1 MNAPFPTRRQFLQHS
16 ALATATGLL
25 TGSLAAAEQTSKA
38 AGLPEPTA
46 AKLPRWRGFNL
57 LEKFTARKGGNPPFV
72 ETDFAWIAG
81 WGFNFVRLPMSYHC
95 WASPDNW
102 LNLRE
107 AELLHIDQAVEFG
120 RHYGVHVNLN
130 FHRAPG
136 YCVNPPAEPL
146 DLFTDEKALEA
157 AAFHWAHFARRYR
170 GIPNARLSFDLLNE
184 PKDLPEETYFHVVQR
199 LVAAIRAEDPQ
210 RLIIADGLK
219 YGTKPAQRLVPLG
232 VAQST
237 RGYQPMQVSHY
248 KANWVNGKD
257 WAEPTWPLTLKPGNV
272 WDRARLHR
280 ENIAPWQ
287 ALEKQ
292 GVGVHVGEWG
302 AYRHTPH
309 AVALPWMQ
317 TNLELWRDAGW
328 GWAMWN
334 FRGDFGPLDSK
345 RADVRYESFHGHQL
359 DRAMLEL
366 IRAH

>member
-1 MNAPFPTRRQFLQHS
+1 MNAPLPTRRQFLQRT
-16 ALATATGLL
+16 AAVTATCMLAKTLGA
-25 TGSLAAAEQTSKA
+25 TEIGPVAGSR
-38 AGLPEPTA
+38 PEPTA

-57 LEKFTARKGGNPPFV
+57 LEKFTARKGGNPPFA
-72 ETDFAWIAG
+72 ESDFAWIAG
-81 WGFNFVRLPMSYHC
+81 WGFDFVRLPMSYHC
-95 WASPDNW
+95 WSSPEQW
-102 LNLRE
+102 LTLRE
-107 AELLHIDQAVEFG
+107 GELAHIDQAVEFG

-146 DLFTDEKALEA
+146 DLFADEAALEA

-170 GIPNARLSFDLLNE
+170 GIPNTRLSFDLLNE
-184 PKDLPEETYFHVVQR
+184 PKDLPEDLYFHVVQR
-199 LVAAIRAEDPQ
+199 LVAAIRAEDPH

-219 YGTKPAQRLVPLG
+219 YGTKPAQNLVPLRI
-232 VAQST
+232 AQST

-248 KANWVNGKD
+248 QASWMKSQD
-257 WAEPTWPLTLKPGNV
+257 WAEPTWPLTLKPGNI
-272 WDRARLHR
+272 WDRERLHR

-302 AYRHTPH
+302 AYRYTPH
-309 AVALPWMQ
+309 AVALRWMQ
-317 TNLELWRDAGW
+317 TNLALWRDAGW

-345 RADVRYESFHGHQL
+345 RSDVPYETFHGHQL
-359 DRAMLEL
+359 DRAMLEM
-366 IRAH
+366 IRAY